1 MDRFILLMLASILAG
16 FALLKVPLSGTFLA
30 GLEPI
35 TNIIGILAIV
45 IFSLILIYKG
55 LMALLGKK

>member
-35 TNIIGILAIV
+35 SNLTGILTV
-45 IFSLILIYKG
+45 VVFSLVLIYKG
-55 LMALLGKK
+55 LMTLLGKK

>member
-16 FALLKVPLSGTFLA
+16 FALLKVPLTGTFLS

-35 TNIIGILAIV
+35 TTLIGILAIV
-45 IFSLILIYKG
+45 IFSLFLIFKG
-55 LMALLGKK
+55 LMGLLGK

>member
-16 FALLKVPLSGTFLA
+16 FALLKVPLSDTFLA

-35 TNIIGILAIV
+35 TNLIGILAIV
-45 IFSLILIYKG
+45 IFSLVLMYKG
-55 LMALLGKK
+55 LMALLGRK

>member
-1 MDRFILLMLASILAG
+1 MDRFILIMLASILAG

-35 TNIIGILAIV
+35 TNVIGVLAIV
-45 IFSLILIYKG
+45 TFSLFLIFKG
-55 LMALLGKK
+55 VMALLGK

>member
-16 FALLKVPLSGTFLA
+16 FALLKVPLAGTFLS
-30 GLEPI
+30 GLQPI

-45 IFSLILIYKG
+45 IFSLVLIFKG
-55 LMALLGKK
+55 IMALVSK